1 VKPYF
6 HTFLGILIIA
16 GIITGI
22 YLGVTDETVT
32 EKFQR
37 ESEQECELE
46 CEGEPSGCTSDC
58 VALKYK
64 QLREQGLRDGWAD
77 RDLIPDMGD
86 QFPGMDR

>member
-1 VKPYF
+1 VKVDIRP
-6 HTFLGILIIA
+6 FLGILILA

-22 YLGVTDETVT
+22 VLGVTDETLV

-46 CEGEPSGCTSDC
+46 CEGEPSGCASDC
-58 VALKYK
+58 IATKYDE
-64 QLREQGLRDGWAD
+64 LREKGLRDGWAD